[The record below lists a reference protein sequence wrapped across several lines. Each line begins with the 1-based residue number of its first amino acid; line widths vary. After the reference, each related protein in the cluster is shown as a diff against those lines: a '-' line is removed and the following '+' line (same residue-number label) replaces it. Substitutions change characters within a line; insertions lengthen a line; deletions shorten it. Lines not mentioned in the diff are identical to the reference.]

1 MTVAWI
7 SEFPIEWMADLPEP
21 LRGLPRQHPATWMP
35 VLLEEFRRNRGLKL
49 HVITLRK
56 NVAADL
62 TFERDGVTFHVLKTR
77 PGFRAPSLFWHDT
90 LRIRP
95 LLRRLKPDLVHAWGT
110 ERGAALVASRL
121 GYPYLV
127 TIQGLLTWYR
137 ELIPFHTHDKVAAFL
152 ERISLNRASVV
163 TTESIFAVRFLRQH
177 FPHLQ
182 VKQAEHAPNRV
193 FQELPRRPQRDPV
206 RFLAVGSIGF
216 RKGTDILLRALAQCL
231 DEFPFE
237 MLFVGGPDGPLLEQL
252 KTELPPRLWERV
264 KFKSGLRPPEVAA
277 ELAQATIAVL
287 PTRADTSPNAVKE
300 AVVAGVPVVA
310 TRIGGVP
317 DYVFD
322 GENGIVCEPESIPAF
337 ADALRRAVHHPLFGQ
352 GRVDEGAMARARAH
366 LSPEK
371 MGENF
376 LAAYQV
382 VLAMKRRQPC
392 L

>member
-21 LRGLPRQHPATWMP
+21 LRALPRQHPATWMP
-35 VLLEEFRRNRGLKL
+35 VLLEEFRRQGGLKI
-49 HVITLRK
+49 HVIALRN
-56 NVAADL
+56 NVAGDL
-62 TFERDGVTFHVLKTR
+62 TFERDGVTFHVLRMR

-90 LRIRP
+90 LRIRK
-95 LLRRLKPDLVHAWGT
+95 LLRQIQPDIVHAWGT

-121 GYPYLV
+121 RYPYLV

-137 ELIPFHTHDKVAAFL
+137 ELIPFHAHDKVAAFL
-152 ERISLNRASVV
+152 ERISLNRAHVV
-163 TTESIFAVRFLRQH
+163 TTESTFAMHFLRRH

-182 VKQAEHAPNRV
+182 VMQAEHAPNRV
-193 FQELPRRPQRDPV
+193 FQVLPRRPQLGPV

-216 RKGTDILLRALAQCL
+216 RKGTDILLKALDQCL

-237 MLFVGGPDGPLLEQL
+237 MLFVGSPDGPMIDQL
-252 KTELPPRLWERV
+252 KAGLRPKLWERV
-264 KFKSGLRPPEVAA
+264 KFKSGLRPPEVAE
-277 ELAQATIAVL
+277 ELSQCTIAVL

-322 GENGIVCEPESIPAF
+322 GENGFVCEPESVQAF
-337 ADALRRAVHHPLFGQ
+337 ADALRRAVKHPLFGQ
-352 GRVDEGAMARARAH
+352 GRVEEGAMARARAH

-376 LAAYQV
+376 LAAYHA
-382 VLAMKRRQPC
+382 VLSAKFNR
-392 L
+392 

>member
-1 MTVAWI
+1 MTIAWI
-7 SEFPIEWMADLPEP
+7 SEFPIEWMADLPAP

-35 VLLEEFRRNRGLKL
+35 VLLEEFRRNGGLKL
-49 HVITLRK
+49 HVITLRN
-56 NVAADL
+56 NVTADL

-95 LLRRLKPDLVHAWGT
+95 LLRRIKPDLIHAWGT

-137 ELIPFHTHDKVAAFL
+137 ELIPFHTHDKVAAVL

-163 TTESIFAVRFLRQH
+163 TTESNFAVSFLRQH

-182 VKQAEHAPNRV
+182 VQQAEHAPNRV
-193 FQELPRRPQRDPV
+193 FQELLRRPQRDPV

-216 RKGTDILLRALAQCL
+216 RKGTDILLKALAQCL
-231 DEFPFE
+231 DEFAFE

-252 KTELPPRLWERV
+252 KTELTPRLWERV

-337 ADALRRAVHHPLFGQ
+337 ADALRRAVNHPLFGQ

-376 LAAYQV
+376 LAAYQA
-382 VLAMKRRQPC
+382 VLATKRRQPC